1 MFFYIYLLI
10 SVSREDM
17 FAQDSIDLLTNSG
30 IQFKR
35 HEEEGIDVRDFAEL
49 LITSG
54 IVLTDNVKWLS
65 FHRYESQMNLIH
77 VLLLNMCQRTK

>member
-1 MFFYIYLLI
+1 
-10 SVSREDM
+10 M

-65 FHRYESQMNLIH
+65 FHRCESQMSCIIK
-77 VLLLNMCQRTK
+77 VLLLNMY

>member
-1 MFFYIYLLI
+1 
-10 SVSREDM
+10 M

-65 FHRYESQMNLIH
+65 FHRWVSCTH
-77 VLLLNMCQRTK
+77 SSHSGRDVVR

>member
-1 MFFYIYLLI
+1 
-10 SVSREDM
+10 M

-35 HEEEGIDVRDFAEL
+35 HEEEGIDVHDFAEL
-49 LITSG
+49 LMTSG

-65 FHRYESQMNLIH
+65 FHRWGTSVIYCETTD
-77 VLLLNMCQRTK
+77 VR